1 MVKEVFQRYILNDL
15 ISLVTIVTVVDNI
28 ATEKQLMNYTSIEL
42 FELMDKSYKAFY
54 KMGNSWYI
62 II

>member
-15 ISLVTIVTVVDNI
+15 ISLVTIMTVVDNV
-28 ATEKQLMNYTSIEL
+28 ATEKKLVNYTGIEL
-42 FELMDKSYKAFY
+42 FELMDKPYKAFY

>member
-15 ISLVTIVTVVDNI
+15 ISLVIIVTIKEHI
-28 ATEKQLMNYTSIEL
+28 ATEKKLIDYSGIEL
-42 FELMDKSYKAFY
+42 YELMDKACKTYY